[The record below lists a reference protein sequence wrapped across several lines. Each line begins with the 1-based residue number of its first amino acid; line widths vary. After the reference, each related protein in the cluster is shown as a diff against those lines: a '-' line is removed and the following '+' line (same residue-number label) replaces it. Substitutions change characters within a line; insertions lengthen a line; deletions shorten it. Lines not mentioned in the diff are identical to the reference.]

1 VIFEMA
7 NSKYVPAH
15 KVLSRS
21 MELRSSVT
29 QDSKIVDE
37 ATNVANKFVEKS
49 YASAIAGVVSLAMKA
64 LLGNTSASVSQKR
77 DYAIAVGGLGGIV
90 RVDYLVYLKSFS
102 FDGILSTTKNI
113 ALYAAIISSADTA
126 GLEENDIKAL
136 IDVNYG
142 SEFGLQKKQYL
153 YRIIMGEQIDE
164 KEYENL
170 FGKN

>member
-1 VIFEMA
+1 MA

-29 QDSKIVDE
+29 MESDIVKE
-37 ATNVANKFVEKS
+37 GIEVANKFVEKS

-90 RVDYLVYLKSFS
+90 RVDYLVYLKNFS
-102 FDGILSTTKNI
+102 FEGILKTTKNI
-113 ALYAAIISSADTA
+113 AVYAAVISSADTA

-136 IDVNYG
+136 IDINYG
-142 SEFGLQKKQYL
+142 SEFSL
-153 YRIIMGEQIDE
+153 
-164 KEYENL
+164 
-170 FGKN
+170 